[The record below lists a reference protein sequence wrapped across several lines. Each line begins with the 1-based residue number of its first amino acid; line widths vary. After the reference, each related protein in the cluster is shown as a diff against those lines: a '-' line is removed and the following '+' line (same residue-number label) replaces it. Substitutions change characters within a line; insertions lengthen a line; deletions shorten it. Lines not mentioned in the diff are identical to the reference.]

1 MAKENPLI
9 KLSKDLKEN
18 NLDKLYLFFGEEVYL
33 KELYTKKILQTIPDD
48 GFEEF
53 NKIIIDGKESD
64 MFSVSEALESF
75 PMMSDKKIVLIEN
88 SGIFKSANQETKDF
102 YSKVFSALAEDTV
115 LIFSETEVDKRSAL
129 FKAAQ
134 KSGSVVEFELL
145 SEADLISFVQR
156 EVMGQG
162 KKIQKDVAEYL
173 VNISD
178 SSLSSLKNEIL
189 KLVSNCE
196 DEITKTDVDRLAS
209 KSLQIQVF
217 ELCDL
222 LMERKTDRVLQM
234 LEDLKTVKE
243 SPFKLIYILF
253 GTFDKMLK
261 AKLMEYEGT
270 PYQDIAKELG
280 VPPFIAKKYING
292 QKGFS
297 QDELILMTVKV
308 AEVDL
313 LIKQGKTD
321 EWSAFENYI
330 TDFLRY
336 GKEN

>member
-9 KLSKDLKEN
+9 KLRKDLKEN
-18 NLDKLYLFFGEEVYL
+18 NLDRLYLFFGEEVYL
-33 KELYTKKILQTIPDD
+33 KELYTKKILATVPDD

-64 MFSVSEALESF
+64 MFAVGQALESF

-88 SGIFKSANQETKDF
+88 SGIFKTANQETKDF
-102 YSKVFSALAEDTV
+102 YSKVLSSLADDTV
-115 LIFSETEVDKRSAL
+115 LIFSEAEVDKRSSL
-129 FKAAQ
+129 FKSAQ
-134 KSGSVVEFELL
+134 KSGTVVEFELL
-145 SEADLISFVQR
+145 SETDLVSFVQR

-162 KKIQKDVAEYL
+162 KKIQKDVADYL

-178 SSLSSLKNEIL
+178 TSLSSLKNEIL

-196 DEITKTDVDRLAS
+196 TEITRTDVDRLAS

-222 LMERKTDRVLQM
+222 LMERKTDKALQM
-234 LEDLKTVKE
+234 MEDLKTVKE

-261 AKLMEYEGT
+261 AKLMEKEGVL
-270 PYQDIAKELG
+270 YQDIAKELG
-280 VPPFIAKKYING
+280 VSPFIAKKYING

-297 QDELILMTVKV
+297 EDELILMTVKV

-313 LIKQGKTD
+313 SIKQGKTD
-321 EWSAFENYI
+321 EWSAFENYV